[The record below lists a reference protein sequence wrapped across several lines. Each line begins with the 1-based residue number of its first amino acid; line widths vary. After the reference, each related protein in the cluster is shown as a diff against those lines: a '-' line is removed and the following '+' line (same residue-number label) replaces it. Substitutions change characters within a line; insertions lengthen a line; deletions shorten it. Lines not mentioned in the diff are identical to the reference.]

1 MLNGP
6 PDLCVFKIPHLLAL
20 LELGGQGVLKALG
33 SLCLTA
39 YIALGISIHDPFP
52 LCLFSPAFSCL
63 MSSKPVRLL
72 RDPQLQKQAGVDFKS
87 VENFRSES
95 NGKKKKA
102 GM

>member
-1 MLNGP
+1 M
-6 PDLCVFKIPHLLAL
+6 
-20 LELGGQGVLKALG
+20 LKALG